1 MPASPEPIQGAN
13 AFERMSA
20 PYLLRLHAAPRWLLA
35 VVLAA
40 FLVVGLLVEGPI
52 GATLL
57 FLVALFLGWL
67 AAIGWRLLSP
77 GARVVRVLI
86 VALVVAAAVA
96 QLL

>member
-1 MPASPEPIQGAN
+1 MPASPKPTQEIN

-20 PYLLRLHAAPRWLLA
+20 PYLLRLHSAPRWLLA
-35 VVLAA
+35 VALAA

-57 FLVALFLGWL
+57 FVLALFLGWL

-77 GARVVRVLI
+77 GARAIRLLI
-86 VALVVAAAVA
+86 VALVVAAGVA

>member
-1 MPASPEPIQGAN
+1 MPASPEPTQRTN

-20 PYLLRLHAAPRWLLA
+20 PVLLRLHAAPRWLLA
-35 VVLAA
+35 VALAA

-57 FLVALFLGWL
+57 FVLALFLGWL

-77 GARVVRVLI
+77 GARAVRLLI
-86 VALVVAAAVA
+86 VALVVAAGVA